1 MTTVPVEI
9 STNEVTIS
17 VREETASQVPVNVVS
32 NRTFQVDVSESN
44 ATIPVGISEPVQI
57 VPVECG
63 IGIYSGTYP
72 EYEGEYEFTPS
83 QETQVVETRNKVT
96 RRNITI
102 NPIPQNYGLI
112 TWNGSVLTVS

>member
-17 VREETASQVPVNVVS
+17 VREETCESIPVDVVS
-32 NRTFQVDVSESN
+32 SRTFNVDVSESN
-44 ATIPVGISEPVQI
+44 ASVPVEASETVQI

-83 QETQVVETRNKVT
+83 SETQTIDIRNRVA

-102 NPIPQNYGLI
+102 NPVPQNYGLI